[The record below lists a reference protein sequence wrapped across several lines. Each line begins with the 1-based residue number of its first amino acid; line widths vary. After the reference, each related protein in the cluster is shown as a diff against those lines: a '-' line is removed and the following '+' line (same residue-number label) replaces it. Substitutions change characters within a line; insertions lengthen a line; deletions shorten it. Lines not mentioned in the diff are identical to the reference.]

1 MAHRYHSS
9 SRRNGPDASTYALA
23 QGLGWFSIG
32 LGMAEVL
39 APGHLARFLG
49 MEERTELIRAYGAR
63 EIMSGIG
70 ILAQQ
75 DPTPWIWA
83 RVGGDALDLATL
95 ATGLDDGNPR
105 KQNVMAAVAAVAGV
119 TVLDAICAQ
128 RLSSAHRSRA
138 ATRRRLPAR
147 DYSDRRGMPR
157 PPEAMRGAARSFEV
171 PRDMRIPEAMR
182 PYPRGNSPEP
192 AGAGA

>member
-1 MAHRYHSS
+1 MAHRYDSS
-9 SRRNGPDASTYALA
+9 SWRDGPDASTYALA

-95 ATGLDDGNPR
+95 ATGLRRRQPAQAKRDG
-105 KQNVMAAVAAVAGV
+105 
-119 TVLDAICAQ
+119 
-128 RLSSAHRSRA
+128 SRSRGGRRHGAGCDLCSA
-138 ATRRRLPAR
+138 AEQCAPEQSRDPAPAASERLQRPARHAPPARGDARRRKGL
-147 DYSDRRGMPR
+147 RG
-157 PPEAMRGAARSFEV
+157 
-171 PRDMRIPEAMR
+171 
-182 PYPRGNSPEP
+182 SPGYADP
-192 AGAGA
+192 GGDASLHHGKFA

>member
-1 MAHRYHSS
+1 MAHRY
-9 SRRNGPDASTYALA
+9 RGPYGRNGADPSTYSLA

-39 APGHLARFLG
+39 AAGHLARFLG

-70 ILAQQ
+70 ILSQA

-95 ATGLDDGNPR
+95 ATGLDDNNPR
-105 KQNVMAAVAAVAGV
+105 RQNVIAAVAAVAGV

-128 RLSSAHRSRA
+128 RLSSTHLGRAVTGRRSQ
-138 ATRRRLPAR
+138 AR
-147 DYSDRRGMPR
+147 DYSNRRGMPR
-157 PPEAMRGAARSFEV
+157 PPEAMRGAAKDLEV
-171 PRDMRIPEAMR
+171 PKDMRIPDALR
-182 PYPRGNSPEP
+182 PYTATSPLDP
-192 AGAGA
+192 LGG